1 MKKKSAPPTPP
12 PTTPAVAMIAGEK
25 LAALANLTPRRLYQ
39 LAKDNKIPPPI
50 NGSFPMLA
58 TITAL
63 FAFYQRDGEEIQKE
77 KLKKLTAERQMT
89 ELKLATQQGRMAETA
104 EVKRQIGEGVGYMFS
119 ELERRTRELPPVLA
133 GLDSVSIF
141 ERMEAENKT
150 IKNNLREKFAS
161 IGQ

>member
-12 PTTPAVAMIAGEK
+12 PTTAAVAMIAGEK

-104 EVKRQIGEGVGYMFS
+104 EVKREIVSGVGMMFD
-119 ELERRTRELPPVLA
+119 ELDRRAREQPAALA
-133 GLDSVSIF
+133 GLDAISIF
-141 ERMEAENKT
+141 ERMEADNKA
-150 IKNNLREKFAS
+150 IKTALQAKFET

>member
-1 MKKKSAPPTPP
+1 
-12 PTTPAVAMIAGEK
+12 MIAGEK

-104 EVKRQIGEGVGYMFS
+104 EVKRQIGEGVGYMFN
-119 ELERRTRELPPVLA
+119 ELDRRDRECPPVFA
-133 GLDSVSIF
+133 GCDAISIS
-141 ERMEAENKT
+141 ERMEADTKS
-150 IKNNLREKFAS
+150 IKKNLQEKFET
-161 IGQ
+161 IGR